1 MGNQLCQAR
10 ANAVTAIVESAI
22 GSGFYKGGS
31 VGLLP
36 TLWTL
41 VDRKEI
47 PTYAHNWPA
56 CTYVEKRV
64 LQKEISER

>member
-10 ANAVTAIVESAI
+10 ANAVTAIAESAI
-22 GSGFYKGGS
+22 GSGSYEDGS

-41 VDRKEI
+41 VDRNAI
-47 PTYAHNWPA
+47 PTYAH
-56 CTYVEKRV
+56 K
-64 LQKEISER
+64 